1 MICKEARVVAKHPDM
16 SNLRAQLVPGQRLLG
31 LDPGTKRVGVA
42 LSDVRLT
49 IATPAAILP
58 RGKLAALAAQLRA
71 LAAKE
76 GVGGIVVGLP
86 LSMDGGFGPA
96 AQAARD
102 FARDLAAALDLPWAM
117 FDERLSS
124 AAVNRALIQEADATR
139 ARQARLVD
147 SMAAAY
153 MLQSALDASTPT
165 P

>member
-1 MICKEARVVAKHPDM
+1 MVAKHPDIG
-16 SNLRAQLVPGQRLLG
+16 NLRAQLVPGQRLLG
-31 LDPGTKRVGVA
+31 LDPGTRRVGVA
-42 LSDVRLT
+42 LSDVSLT
-49 IATPAAILP
+49 IATPAATLP
-58 RGKLAALAAQLRA
+58 RGKLSALATTLRA
-71 LAAKE
+71 LADKE

-86 LSMDGGFGPA
+86 LSMDGSFGRA

-124 AAVNRALIQEADATR
+124 AAVNRALVQEADASR

-153 MLQSALDASTPT
+153 MLQSALDASSRTP
-165 P
+165 

>member
-1 MICKEARVVAKHPDM
+1 MVAKHPDM
-16 SNLRAQLVPGQRLLG
+16 GNLRARLLPGQRLLG

-42 LSDVRLT
+42 LSDVSLT
-49 IATPAAILP
+49 IATPAATLP
-58 RGKLAALAAQLRA
+58 RGKLSALATTLRA
-71 LAAKE
+71 LAARE

-86 LSMDGGFGPA
+86 LSMDGSFGPA

-124 AAVNRALIQEADATR
+124 AAVNRALVREADASR

-153 MLQSALDASTPT
+153 MLQSALDASRATP
-165 P
+165 